1 MANPNIVN
9 VSNIYGVTTTI
20 YTITTGTSYDTFVLN
35 PANSGKIYKINT
47 ILFCNRSTGQSRQIF
62 CDLVQN
68 SDGSTISTLIHGV
81 NLPPKSNFILTSK
94 SAMIYVPEDRDLRT
108 RATDNSVSVI
118 CSYEE
123 IS

>member
-20 YTITTGTSYDTFVLN
+20 YTITTSTSYETFVTN
-35 PANSGKIYKINT
+35 SANSGKIYKINT
-47 ILFCNRSTGQSRQIF
+47 ILFCNRNNANSRQIF

-68 SDGSTISTLIHGV
+68 SNDDTISTIIHGV
-81 NLPPKSNFILTSK
+81 NLPPKTNFILTSK
-94 SAMIYVPEDRDLRT
+94 SAMIYVPEDRDLKT
-108 RATDNSVSVI
+108 RATGNDVSVI

>member
-20 YTITTGTSYDTFVLN
+20 YNINFGQYEAFVTN
-35 PANSGKIYKINT
+35 SVNSGKIYKINT
-47 ILFCNRSTGQSRQIF
+47 ILFCNRDNSNSRQIF
-62 CDLVQN
+62 CDLQDTN
-68 SDGSTISTLIHGV
+68 SNIISTLIHGV
-81 NLPPKSNFILTSK
+81 NLPPRSNFILTSK
-94 SAMIYVPEDRDLRT
+94 SAMIYVPEDRVLKT
-108 RATDNSVSVI
+108 RATGNSVSVI

>member
-20 YTITTGTSYDTFVLN
+20 YTITTSTSYETFVTN
-35 PANSGKIYKINT
+35 SANSGKIYKINT
-47 ILFCNRSTGQSRQIF
+47 ILFCNRNNSNSRQIF

-68 SDGSTISTLIHGV
+68 SDGSTISTIIHGV
-81 NLPPKSNFILTSK
+81 NLPPKTNFILTSK

-108 RATDNSVSVI
+108 RATGNDVSVI